1 VAIQLGGFGFLG
13 GPTVESE
20 GVPNVAFW
28 DQRKALEWVQS
39 YIGLLGGDKDSVTAM
54 GESAGGGE

>member
-1 VAIQLGGFGFLG
+1 LG

-39 YIGLLGGDKDSVTAM
+39 YIGLIGGNKNAVTAM
-54 GESAGGGE
+54 GESAGAGKSFSM